1 MKQSE
6 KYEISCIIMILIA
19 SIILVWNILPV
30 VEIALP
36 ISMFLCIMFLVL
48 TIKECIK

>member
-6 KYEISCIIMILIA
+6 KYEISCIIMLLLG
-19 SIILVWNILPV
+19 SIILVWNIFPV

-36 ISMFLCIMFLVL
+36 ISMLLCIMFLVL
-48 TIKECIK
+48 TLKECIK

>member
-6 KYEISCIIMILIA
+6 KYEISCIIMILLA
-19 SIILVWNILPV
+19 SIILVWNVLPI

-36 ISMFLCIMFLVL
+36 TTILLCIMFLVL
-48 TIKECIK
+48 TIKE